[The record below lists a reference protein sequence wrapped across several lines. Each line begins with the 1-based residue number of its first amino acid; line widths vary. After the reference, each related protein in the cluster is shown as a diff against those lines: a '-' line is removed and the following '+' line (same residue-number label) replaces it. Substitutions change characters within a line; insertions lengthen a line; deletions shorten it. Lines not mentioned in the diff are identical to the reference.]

1 MGSVTGTRMHRP
13 STVQMTV
20 WSFTR
25 DSGEAAGEETVPT
38 SSSASTS
45 SCLSEI
51 ERRSTLSMLALAPSR
66 LAKLYWEPIGFFT
79 TLMSLAEL
87 TCGGGGGGGGGGP
100 GHQFV
105 HPMKRGK
112 RDKQQLAVLTALS
125 QLALCDDEV
134 DVVVVRRQ
142 GGLRRQDLV

>member
-1 MGSVTGTRMHRP
+1 
-13 STVQMTV
+13 
-20 WSFTR
+20 
-25 DSGEAAGEETVPT
+25 
-38 SSSASTS
+38 
-45 SCLSEI
+45 
-51 ERRSTLSMLALAPSR
+51 LAVVVVVV
-66 LAKLYWEPIGFFT
+66 
-79 TLMSLAEL
+79 
-87 TCGGGGGGGGGGP
+87 GGGP

-142 GGLRRQDLV
+142 GGLRRQDLA